1 MAELLG
7 FIAIIL
13 KEGVP
18 ELLTF
23 AKNGFDTYVGEA

>member
-7 FIAIIL
+7 FIAAII
-13 KEGVP
+13 KKGTP

-23 AKNGFDTYVGEA
+23 VKKGFDTYVGEA